1 MALTR
6 VDIGLCPCSDRCS
19 AMIHHLTSR
28 YCKKISDQ
36 AQGFSKRT
44 VFHLYV
50 DDEKPALNNSTTDFV
65 QSLSGAIAFS
75 HTTLGNR
82 QRRAWER
89 LINYIGSSD
98 SLPEFDKA
106 SAPAEGYAQA
116 LVDSEQIDTKSTERD
131 LLIIATIDAWRRHHI
146 HSNTPT
152 SCSITLPKDIHD
164 FQVSALRR

>member
-1 MALTR
+1 
-6 VDIGLCPCSDRCS
+6 
-19 AMIHHLTSR
+19 
-28 YCKKISDQ
+28 
-36 AQGFSKRT
+36 
-44 VFHLYV
+44 
-50 DDEKPALNNSTTDFV
+50 LNRSTTDFV

-75 HTTLGNR
+75 HTILGNR

-106 SAPAEGYAQA
+106 SARAEGYAQA

-152 SCSITLPKDIHD
+152 S
-164 FQVSALRR
+164 V